1 MFIPLRTDRA
11 PKKPPLVTG
20 ALIVINM
27 VVYLAGLAGFSF
39 GAFEDA
45 SVIAARGH
53 FDPGDFEWWRLLT
66 YQFIHADIWHLAFNM
81 LFLWVFGCAVEGRF
95 GRVGFAGFYLVG
107 GAVSG
112 LAHAMVAQNPVI
124 GASGSIAGVTGA
136 FLALFPRSR
145 IQVLVFFFMIGVV
158 SVPSLWFIG
167 FYFALDVINQ
177 FFGGGRVAYMAHIA
191 GYLYGFGTGFCL
203 LATGI
208 LKHEEFDVFYLFR
221 QARRRAAFRA
231 ASRAGPAGMWDTAQ
245 ADTDKRLRKQA
256 NTRDTGNDE
265 LSVRLSLTKSQV
277 TGLLARGDLA
287 GAARAYRRVLAEA
300 PEATASVLGER
311 QQLDVASQL
320 YALGEYTDAARAYE
334 LLLARYP
341 ASPRRDEVRLML
353 GLIYARRLDQ
363 PERARALISAA
374 REGLRDEAQVEL
386 ADQLLADLGT

>member
-1 MFIPLRTDRA
+1 
-11 PKKPPLVTG
+11 
-20 ALIVINM
+20 
-27 VVYLAGLAGFSF
+27 
-39 GAFEDA
+39 
-45 SVIAARGH
+45 
-53 FDPGDFEWWRLLT
+53 
-66 YQFIHADIWHLAFNM
+66 
-81 LFLWVFGCAVEGRF
+81 
-95 GRVGFAGFYLVG
+95 
-107 GAVSG
+107 
-112 LAHAMVAQNPVI
+112 MVAQNPVI

-231 ASRAGPAGMWDTAQ
+231 ASREGPAGMWDTAQ

-256 NTRDTGNDE
+256 NARDTGNDE
-265 LSVRLSLTKSQV
+265 LSERLSLTKSQV

-287 GAARAYRRVLAEA
+287 GAARAYRQVLAEA
-300 PEATASVLGER
+300 PEATASVLAER

-341 ASPRRDEVRLML
+341 ASRRHDEVRLML